1 MNSFCYMLSVISVNY
16 ISVNYIFLVYFVT
29 AYEDHGTHAIY
40 TTYDGTSQSLKVLKF
55 HQLVVNLYDTTKV
68 IKFTKCC

>member
-1 MNSFCYMLSVISVNY
+1 MLSVISVN
-16 ISVNYIFLVYFVT
+16 SQFYIFLVYFVT

-40 TTYDGTSQSLKVLKF
+40 TTYDGTSQTLKVLKF